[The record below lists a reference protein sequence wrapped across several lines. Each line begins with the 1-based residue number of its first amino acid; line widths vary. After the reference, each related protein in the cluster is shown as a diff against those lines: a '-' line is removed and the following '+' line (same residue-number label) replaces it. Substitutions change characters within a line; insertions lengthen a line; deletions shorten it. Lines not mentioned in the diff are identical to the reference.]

1 MISQLA
7 RVAGAFVL
15 GAATLSFAQG
25 YPAKP
30 IRIIVPFAPG
40 GNVDITARL
49 VAPGLSE
56 ALGQPVVVEK
66 KPGGIFRSGTAI
78 PR

>member
-7 RVAGAFVL
+7 PLAGTFVL
-15 GAATLSFAQG
+15 GAATLSLAQG

-40 GNVDITARL
+40 GKVDALPWRR
-49 VAPGLSE
+49 GLRTLKST
-56 ALGQPVVVEK
+56 GYF
-66 KPGGIFRSGTAI
+66 FRNGTAL